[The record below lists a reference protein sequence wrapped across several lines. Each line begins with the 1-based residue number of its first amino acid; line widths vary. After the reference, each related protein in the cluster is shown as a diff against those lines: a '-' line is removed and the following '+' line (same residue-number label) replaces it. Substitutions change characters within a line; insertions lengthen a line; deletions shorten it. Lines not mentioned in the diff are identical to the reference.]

1 MKALT
6 EIPPTLKFEESTL
19 RAAASVLHRRLI
31 GQGLSPQAAA
41 ILNVWPIAK
50 SEAPNRGLFFWLA
63 TANTK
68 PQKNPRRSGGHWNVE
83 MKSTH

>member
-19 RAAASVLHRRLI
+19 RAAAAVLHRRLI

-41 ILNVWPIAK
+41 EMLTSELAAKLIAEH
-50 SEAPNRGLFFWLA
+50 SSDLECLA
-63 TANTK
+63 
-68 PQKNPRRSGGHWNVE
+68 RSQ
-83 MKSTH
+83 

>member
-19 RAAASVLHRRLI
+19 RAAAAVLHRRLI

-41 ILNVWPIAK
+41 DMLT
-50 SEAPNRGLFFWLA
+50 SELV
-63 TANTK
+63 ANLVGVHGSDLEC
-68 PQKNPRRSGGHWNVE
+68 RAS
-83 MKSTH
+83 S

>member
-41 ILNVWPIAK
+41 EMLASKLAANLIAEH
-50 SEAPNRGLFFWLA
+50 SSDLECVA
-63 TANTK
+63 
-68 PQKNPRRSGGHWNVE
+68 QS
-83 MKSTH
+83 

>member
-41 ILNVWPIAK
+41 EMLTNQLAAKLIAEHS
-50 SEAPNRGLFFWLA
+50 SELECLA
-63 TANTK
+63 H
-68 PQKNPRRSGGHWNVE
+68 S
-83 MKSTH
+83 

>member
-41 ILNVWPIAK
+41 EMLVSKLAANLIAEH
-50 SEAPNRGLFFWLA
+50 SSDLECV
-63 TANTK
+63 T
-68 PQKNPRRSGGHWNVE
+68 QS
-83 MKSTH
+83 